1 MRSVL
6 FWLLCLAPAL
16 ATAVDFDEFTRQLPL
31 GAELQV
37 FEDVRGDTTIAEV
50 TSPALADNFRQHAH
64 AVLNAG
70 YSRSVFWLR
79 LDLHY
84 SDWIGRLVRLPVRS
98 QLPAHWRTQSL
109 G

>member
-50 TSPALADNFRQHAH
+50 TSPALADNFRRHAH

-70 YSRSVFWLR
+70 
-79 LDLHY
+79 
-84 SDWIGRLVRLPVRS
+84 
-98 QLPAHWRTQSL
+98 
-109 G
+109 